1 MKKMTSNG
9 YEIYYDKASG
19 EAVGIVHKNLVFLK
33 TTSERRMDWY
43 EAVEYC
49 KTIVINGITAELCP
63 VTKDWYVEFTDIYCD
78 LRQALKEIG
87 AEKSD
92 CCTWCCD
99 CDSSKLRSCI
109 EKFYP
114 WSKGYYAWV
123 QSFDNGN
130 MCDDMKSGHYAVRP
144 VLVLKR

>member
-9 YEIYYDKASG
+9 YEIYYDETNS
-19 EAVGIVHKNLVFLK
+19 EAVGIVYKNMVFLK
-33 TTSERRMDWY
+33 DVSEREMDWD

-49 KTIVINGITAELCP
+49 QKILINGIRAELCP
-63 VTKDWYVEFTDIYCD
+63 VTKDWYIEFTAIY
-78 LRQALKEIG
+78 LGLQQALKEIG

-99 CDSSKLRSCI
+99 CDSSNLRSCI

-114 WSKGYYAWV
+114 WSKTWYAWV
-123 QSFDNGN
+123 QSFENGN
-130 MCDDMKSGHYAVRP
+130 MFEDLKSHNYYVRP
-144 VLVLKR
+144 VLVLDR

>member
-9 YEIYYDKASG
+9 YEIYYDEASG
-19 EAVGIVHKNLVFLK
+19 EAVGIVYNNLVFLK
-33 TTSERRMDWY
+33 TVSERRMDWDD
-43 EAVEYC
+43 AAAYC

-63 VTKDWYVEFTDIYCD
+63 VTKNWRSEISAVYSG
-78 LRQALKEIG
+78 LQRALKEIG

-99 CDSSKLRSCI
+99 CDSSKLHSCI
-109 EKFYP
+109 ETFYP
-114 WSKGYYAWV
+114 WSKMYYAWV
-123 QSFDNGN
+123 QSFENGN
-130 MCDDMKSGHYAVRP
+130 VIDTRKHDSFYVRP